1 MPLVA
6 YRWAVAAALAAA
18 LSCGAHIQTAQAQT
32 AAEFY
37 KGRQLTLVVGY
48 EVGNDYDIG
57 ARLLAKYLSKQLP
70 GQPTIVVQNM
80 PQAAA
85 LASANFIYVRAPRDG
100 SVLGSIS
107 RNLPSQA
114 VMKLPNI
121 EADARRYNWLGGTS
135 FPGRICAVTA
145 SAPVQTIEDLF
156 RQEVLVGSVGVGSS
170 TSIVPTVI
178 NNVVG
183 TKFHLVEG
191 YRGAG
196 DIILA
201 MQRGEVQAGCM
212 SFGQFRSHD
221 HLFKEGKFKILL
233 RAEESEMAQ
242 APGVPSIFDYA
253 KTEEQRQLMRFI
265 FSSTEFG
272 RPYVFP
278 PDVPKDRVQFMRQA
292 IAKAVNDPDLLA
304 EAGKSKLDMTYR
316 PPEHLEKLVNQLYDT
331 PPELIEKL
339 KSISPNLR

>member
-1 MPLVA
+1 MNFRIVRFLIA
-6 YRWAVAAALAAA
+6 AVFVIA
-18 LSCGAHIQTAQAQT
+18 LSCGAHAQTAQ
-32 AAEFY
+32 EFY

-48 EVGNDYDIG
+48 EVGNDYDVG

-70 GQPTIVVQNM
+70 GQPVIVVQNM
-80 PQAAA
+80 PQAAG
-85 LASANFIYVRAPRDG
+85 LAAANFVYVRAPRDG

-107 RNLPSQA
+107 RNLASQA

-135 FPGRICAVTA
+135 FPGRVCAVTA
-145 SAPVQTIEDLF
+145 AAPAKHIEDLF
-156 RQEVLVGSVGVGSS
+156 KQEILVGSVGVGSS

-178 NNVVG
+178 NKVVG

-212 SFGQFRSHD
+212 SYGQFRGHE
-221 HLFKEGKFKILL
+221 HLFKEGKFKIIL
-233 RAEESEMAQ
+233 RAEESEMAE

-272 RPYVFP
+272 RPYIFP
-278 PDVPKDRVQFMRQA
+278 PEVPKDRVQFMRGA
-292 IAKAVNDPDLLA
+292 IARAVKDPELLV
-304 EAGKSKLDMTYR
+304 EAAKGKLDMTYR
-316 PPEHLEKLVNQLYDT
+316 PPENLEKLVNQLYKT
-331 PPELIEKL
+331 PPALVEQL

>member
-1 MPLVA
+1 MSALA
-6 YRWAVAAALAAA
+6 YRLAVAAFLVFGLAT
-18 LSCGAHIQTAQAQT
+18 GARAQS
-32 AAEFY
+32 AEEFF

-48 EVGNDYDIG
+48 EVGNDYDVG
-57 ARLLAKYLSKQLP
+57 ARLLAKYLPKQLP
-70 GQPTIVVQNM
+70 GQPVIVVQNM
-80 PQAAA
+80 PQAAG
-85 LASANFIYVRAPRDG
+85 LAAANFIYVRAPRDG

-107 RNLPSQA
+107 RNLSSQA

-135 FPGRICAVTA
+135 FPGRVCAVTA
-145 SAPVQTIEDLF
+145 DAPVQNVEELF
-156 RQEVLVGSVGVGSS
+156 KKEVLAGSVGVGSS

-178 NNVVG
+178 NKVVG

-212 SFGQFRSHD
+212 SYGQFRSHE
-221 HLFKEGKFKILL
+221 HLIKEGKFKIIL
-233 RAEESEMAQ
+233 RAEESEMAE
-242 APGVPSIFDYA
+242 APGAPSIFDYA
-253 KTEEQRQLMRFI
+253 KSEEQRQLMRFI

-272 RPYVFP
+272 RPYIYP
-278 PDVPKDRVQFMRQA
+278 PEVPKDRVQFMREA
-292 IAKAVNDPDLLA
+292 IAKAVKDPELLA
-304 EAGKSKLDMTYR
+304 EAAKSKLDMTYR
-316 PPEHLEKLVNQLYDT
+316 PPESLEKLVNQLYET
-331 PPELIEKL
+331 PPALIEQL

>member
-1 MPLVA
+1 
-6 YRWAVAAALAAA
+6 
-18 LSCGAHIQTAQAQT
+18 
-32 AAEFY
+32 
-37 KGRQLTLVVGY
+37 
-48 EVGNDYDIG
+48 
-57 ARLLAKYLSKQLP
+57 
-70 GQPTIVVQNM
+70 M

-85 LASANFIYVRAPRDG
+85 LASANYIYVRAPRDG

-107 RNLPSQA
+107 RNLASQA

-135 FPGRICAVTA
+135 FPGRVCAVTA
-145 SAPVQTIEDLF
+145 EAPAKNIEDLF
-156 RQEVLVGSVGVGSS
+156 KQEVLVGSVGVGSS

-178 NNVVG
+178 NKVVG

-212 SFGQFRSHD
+212 SYGQFRSHE
-221 HLFKEGKFKILL
+221 HLFKEGKFKIIL
-233 RAEESEMAQ
+233 RAEESEMAE

-253 KTEEQRQLMRFI
+253 KIEEQRQLMRFI

-278 PDVPKDRVQFMRQA
+278 PDVPKDRVQFMREA
-292 IAKAVNDPDLLA
+292 IARAVKDPELLA
-304 EAGKSKLDMTYR
+304 EAAKSKLDMTYR
-316 PPEHLEKLVNQLYDT
+316 PPENLEKLVNQLYET
-331 PPELIEKL
+331 PPTLIEQL
-339 KSISPNLR
+339 KNISPNLR

>member
-1 MPLVA
+1 MLAYA
-6 YRWAVAAALAAA
+6 YRSVAAASFAIG
-18 LSCGAHIQTAQAQT
+18 LSCSAHAQSAQ
-32 AAEFY
+32 EFY
-37 KGRQLTLVVGY
+37 KNRQLQLVVGY
-48 EVGNDYDIG
+48 EVGNDYDTG
-57 ARLLAKYLSKQLP
+57 ARLLAKYLSRQLP
-70 GQPTIVVQNM
+70 GQATIVVQNM

-85 LASANFIYVRAPRDG
+85 LVSANFIYARAPRDG
-100 SVLGSIS
+100 TVLGSIS

-135 FPGRICAVTA
+135 FPGRICAATA
-145 SAPVQTIEDLF
+145 TAAVKNIDDLF
-156 RQEVLVGSVGVGSS
+156 KQELLIGSVGVGSS

-178 NNVVG
+178 NNVLG

-201 MQRGEVQAGCM
+201 MQRDEVQGGCM
-212 SFGQFRSHD
+212 SYGQFRSHE
-221 HLFKEGKFKILL
+221 HLFREGKFKIIL
-233 RAEESEMAQ
+233 RAEESEMAE

-272 RPYVFP
+272 RPYIFP
-278 PDVPKDRVQFMRQA
+278 PDVPKDRVQFMREA
-292 IAKAVNDPDLLA
+292 IAAAAKHPEMLA
-304 EAGKSKLDMTYR
+304 EAAKSKLDMTYR
-316 PPEHLEKLVNQLYDT
+316 PPEHLEKLVRQLYDT
-331 PPELIEKL
+331 PPALIERL
-339 KSISPNLR
+339 KSISPNLK

>member
-1 MPLVA
+1 MKLV
-6 YRWAVAAALAAA
+6 RSSIAAAVLIIG
-18 LSCGAHIQTAQAQT
+18 LSCGAHAQT
-32 AAEFY
+32 ATEFF

-57 ARLLAKYLSKQLP
+57 ARLLAKYLSRHLP
-70 GQPTIVVQNM
+70 GQPAIVVQNM

-85 LASANFIYVRAPRDG
+85 LVSANFIYSRAPRDG
-100 SVLGSIS
+100 SVMGSIS
-107 RNLPSQA
+107 RNLASQA

-135 FPGRICAVTA
+135 FPGRVCAVTA
-145 SAPVQTIEDLF
+145 SAPAKNIEDLF
-156 RQEVLVGSVGVGSS
+156 KQEVLVGSVGVGSS

-178 NNVVG
+178 NKVVG

-201 MQRGEVQAGCM
+201 MQRGEVHAGCM
-212 SFGQFRSHD
+212 SYGQFRSHE
-221 HLFKEGKFKILL
+221 HLFKEGKFKIIL
-233 RAEESEMAQ
+233 RAEESEMAE

-253 KTEEQRQLMRFI
+253 KTEEPRQLMRFI

-272 RPYVFP
+272 RPYIYP
-278 PDVPKDRVQFMRQA
+278 PDVPTDRVQFMRDA
-292 IAKAVNDPDLLA
+292 IARAVKDPELLA
-304 EAGKSKLDMTYR
+304 DAEKSKLDMTYR

-331 PPELIEKL
+331 PPALIETL
-339 KSISPNLR
+339 KNISPNLK

>member
-1 MPLVA
+1 M
-6 YRWAVAAALAAA
+6 
-18 LSCGAHIQTAQAQT
+18 
-32 AAEFY
+32 
-37 KGRQLTLVVGY
+37 VGY

-57 ARLLAKYLSKQLP
+57 ARLLAKYLSRQLP

-85 LASANFIYVRAPRDG
+85 LASANYIYVRAPRDG
-100 SVLGSIS
+100 TVLGSIS

-145 SAPVQTIEDLF
+145 AAPVQNIDDLF
-156 RQEVLVGSVGVGSS
+156 KQELLVGSVGVGSS

-178 NNVVG
+178 NKVVG

-212 SFGQFRSHD
+212 SYGQFRSHEQ
-221 HLFKEGKFKILL
+221 LFKEGKFKIIL
-233 RAEESEMAQ
+233 RAEELEMAASARRAVDLRLRQ
-242 APGVPSIFDYA
+242 DRRAAPVDALHLLQHRIRPALYLPA
-253 KTEEQRQLMRFI
+253 
-265 FSSTEFG
+265 G
-272 RPYVFP
+272 RAEGPGAVHARG
-278 PDVPKDRVQFMRQA
+278 DRA
-292 IAKAVNDPDLLA
+292 AVKNPELLA

-316 PPEHLEKLVNQLYDT
+316 PPEHLEKLVNQLYET
-331 PPELIEKL
+331 PPALIEQL

>member
-1 MPLVA
+1 MSALA
-6 YRWAVAAALAAA
+6 YRLVAAAA
-18 LSCGAHIQTAQAQT
+18 LVFGLSGAAQT
-32 AAEFY
+32 QGAQEFY
-37 KGRQLTLVVGY
+37 KGRQLTLVVSS
-48 EVGNDYDIG
+48 EVGNDYDVG
-57 ARLLAKYLSKQLP
+57 ARLLAKHLPKQLP
-70 GQPTIVVQNM
+70 GQPVIVVQNM

-85 LASANFIYVRAPRDG
+85 LAAANFIYVRAPRDG

-107 RNLPSQA
+107 RNLASQA

-145 SAPVQTIEDLF
+145 EAPAKHIEDLF
-156 RQEVLVGSVGVGSS
+156 KQEVLVGSVGVGSS

-178 NNVVG
+178 NKVVG
-183 TKFHLVEG
+183 TRFHLVEG

-212 SFGQFRSHD
+212 SYGQFRSHE
-221 HLFKEGKFKILL
+221 HLFKEGKFKIIL
-233 RAEESEMAQ
+233 RAEESEMAE

-253 KTEEQRQLMRFI
+253 KTEDQRQLMRFS

-272 RPYVFP
+272 WPYIFP
-278 PDVPKDRVQFMRQA
+278 PDVPKDRVQLMRVA
-292 IAKAVNDPDLLA
+292 IANAVNDHELFA
-304 EAGKSKLDMTYR
+304 
-316 PPEHLEKLVNQLYDT
+316 DT
-331 PPELIEKL
+331 PKIK
-339 KSISPNLR
+339 

>member
-1 MPLVA
+1 
-6 YRWAVAAALAAA
+6 
-18 LSCGAHIQTAQAQT
+18 
-32 AAEFY
+32 
-37 KGRQLTLVVGY
+37 
-48 EVGNDYDIG
+48 
-57 ARLLAKYLSKQLP
+57 
-70 GQPTIVVQNM
+70 M

-85 LASANFIYVRAPRDG
+85 LASANYIYVRAPRDG

-145 SAPVQTIEDLF
+145 AAPVQNIDDLF
-156 RQEVLVGSVGVGSS
+156 KQELLVGSVGVGSS

-178 NNVVG
+178 NKVVG

-201 MQRGEVQAGCM
+201 MQRGEVQGGCM
-212 SFGQFRSHD
+212 SYGQFRSHEQ
-221 HLFKEGKFKILL
+221 LFKEGKFKIIL
-233 RAEESEMAQ
+233 RAEESEMAE

-272 RPYVFP
+272 RPYIFP
-278 PDVPKDRVQFMRQA
+278 PDVPKDRVRVHARGDRCGGEESRNARRGGQEQA
-292 IAKAVNDPDLLA
+292 RHDLPPA
-304 EAGKSKLDMTYR
+304 GAPGEAGQSALRDAAGADR
-316 PPEHLEKLVNQLYDT
+316 AAQEHQPEFALGNCPAVHPIRHHRVT
-331 PPELIEKL
+331 PDRAAVFGAAG
-339 KSISPNLR
+339 SSRRRRR